1 MLRKNIRDLN
11 MKKILQFTLIE
22 LLVVI
27 AIIAILAAMLLPA
40 LSKAREKARQ
50 ISCTNN
56 MKQCTLGMAMYTNDN
71 DGRYLDSPLGA
82 FKWWAELVT
91 TPSTDLDSRGDVLG
105 LGVGRKEGLVKHY
118 PGTGGYGGNYYTPSM
133 LCPSAPTHLGIFHF
147 YNTAWDFAYNGFT
160 SDTIGGISGATKI
173 TKETSIT
180 RNLSRTIMFCDDW
193 KYKVSTVD
201 NSDVHEAGNDG
212 GYNAY
217 ITGFNRYGV
226 STETRT
232 CVGKTYGAH
241 SGTMTTGFMDGHV
254 ESVKAIEV
262 NTDGVRINVWDSGT
276 ITSKANN

>member
-1 MLRKNIRDLN
+1 

-56 MKQCTLGMAMYTNDN
+56 MKQCTLGMAMYTSDN
-71 DGRYLDSPLGA
+71 DGRYLDSPYGA
-82 FKWWAELVT
+82 RKWWPELVT
-91 TPSTDLDSRGDVLG
+91 TPAGVDSGDARGDVLG
-105 LGVGRKEGLVKHY
+105 LGVGRKENLNKKR

-133 LCPSAPTHLGIFHF
+133 LCPSAPYHLGIFHNF
-147 YNTAWDFAYNGFT
+147 NTAWDYAYNGYASEQTGTPSGT
-160 SDTIGGISGATKI
+160 SKI

-180 RNLSRTIMFCDDW
+180 RNLSWTVMFMDDW
-193 KYKVSTVD
+193 KYVVT
-201 NSDVHEAGNDG
+201 NSAEPEVHGAGNDG
-212 GYNAY
+212 YNAFVM
-217 ITGFNRYGV
+217 GFNTYGTGT
-226 STETRT
+226 STTT

-241 SGTMTTGFMDGHV
+241 AGCMTTGFMDGHV
-254 ESVKAIEV
+254 EQVKALEV
-262 NTDGVRINVWDSGT
+262 NTDGKWINVWDTGT

>member
-1 MLRKNIRDLN
+1 
-11 MKKILQFTLIE
+11 MKRILQFTLIE

-56 MKQCTLGMAMYTNDN
+56 MKQCTLGMAMYTGDN
-71 DGRYLDSPLGA
+71 DGRYLDSPVA
-82 FKWWAELVT
+82 AYKWWGELVT
-91 TPSTDLDSRGDVLG
+91 TGSTWDDARGDVLG
-105 LGVGRKEGLVKHY
+105 LGVGQKVGLVQKY
-118 PGTGGYGGNYYTPSM
+118 PSSGEGGNWYTPSM
-133 LCPSAPTHLGIFHF
+133 LCPSAPTHLGIFH
-147 YNTAWDFAYNGFT
+147 YHNTAWDFAYNGFT

-180 RNLSRTIMFCDDW
+180 RNLSRTLMFCDDW
-193 KYKVSTVD
+193 KYKIMTDS
-201 NSDVHEAGNDG
+201 SPAFHAEGNDG

-226 STETRT
+226 STDTRT

-254 ESVKAIEV
+254 ESIKALEV
-262 NTDGVRINVWDSGT
+262 NTDGIRINVWDSGT
-276 ITSKANN
+276 ISSKANN

>member
-1 MLRKNIRDLN
+1 MKRILN
-11 MKKILQFTLIE
+11 FTLIE

-56 MKQCTLGMAMYTNDN
+56 MKQCTLGMAMYTGDN
-71 DGRYLDSPLGA
+71 DGYYLDSPISA
-82 FKWWAELVT
+82 TKWWAELVT
-91 TPSTDLDSRGDVLG
+91 TESTSNDARGDVLG
-105 LGVGRKEGLVKHY
+105 LGVGCKDGLNKKY
-118 PGTGGYGGNYYTPSM
+118 PSGNWYTPAM
-133 LCPSAPTHLGIFHF
+133 LCPSAPYHLGIWH
-147 YNTAWDFAYNGFT
+147 YSNTAWDFAYNGFT
-160 SDTIGGISGATKI
+160 SDNVGAISGTSKI
-173 TKETSIT
+173 QKETSIT
-180 RNLSRTIMFCDDW
+180 RNLSRTLMFCDDW
-193 KYKVSTVD
+193 KYVVSTVA
-201 NSDVHEAGNDG
+201 NPEVHGAGGD

-217 ITGFNRYGV
+217 ITGFNKYGV
-226 STETRT
+226 STDTRT

-254 ESVKAIEV
+254 ESLKALEV

>member
-1 MLRKNIRDLN
+1 

-56 MKQCTLGMAMYTNDN
+56 MKQCTLAMNMYTADN
-71 DGRYLDSPLGA
+71 DGSYLSVSSPGDY
-82 FKWWAELVT
+82 KWWGELVT
-91 TPSTDLDSRGDVLG
+91 TTSPSWENEKRGDILN
-105 LGVGRKEGLVKHY
+105 LGVGQKDGLVSNY
-118 PGTGGYGGNYYTPSM
+118 PSNNWYTPAM
-133 LCPSAPTHLGIFHF
+133 LCPSAPYHLGIFHF

-160 SDTIGGISGATKI
+160 SDTIGGISGTSKI

-193 KYKVSTVD
+193 KYKLVTDS
-201 NSDVHEAGNDG
+201 NPSVHEAGNDG

-217 ITGFNRYGV
+217 ITGFNKYGV
-226 STETRT
+226 STDTRT